1 MKSYKEIQEQF
12 KAERDAHRQK
22 LLEGTLNRIAY
33 DIVQAYATN
42 ENMLSISVSTE
53 IFEDVLKE
61 VMSKGY
67 TIAPCIKYGCH
78 AITTFDIIFND

>member
-1 MKSYKEIQEQF
+1 MKSYKEIQEEF

-22 LLEGTLNRIAY
+22 LLEDKLNKIEDDIIA
-33 DIVQAYATN
+33 AYHSN
-42 ENMLSISVSTE
+42 RKSLQVSVSTE
-53 IFEDVLKE
+53 IFDDVLKE

-67 TIAPCIKYGCH
+67 TIAHGIKYESH